1 MHECM
6 QQIFQGHEVASKI
19 ASLHNTYACMQKNW
33 QLRIATGGNAGGS
46 LVLPGAHLV
55 SGRSSK
61 DPLVSCISCMKK
73 MNQKLDQ
80 YLCMC
85 RPLRAW
91 YTPPVCWVM
100 FAPSSWMRLLRD
112 STSTSTNSP
121 PLMGCLMILLF
132 SAAHFQVF
140 SIIELSSPCMHKQ
153 ACMSMC
159 KKKRMF
165 QQKNKTCMF

>member
-1 MHECM
+1 M

-61 DPLVSCISCMKK
+61 DPLVSCISCVKK
-73 MNQKLDQ
+73 MNQKLN
-80 YLCMC
+80 LCMC

-112 STSTSTNSP
+112 SASTSTNSP

-159 KKKRMF
+159 KKKTYVPT
-165 QQKNKTCMF
+165 KNKTCMF